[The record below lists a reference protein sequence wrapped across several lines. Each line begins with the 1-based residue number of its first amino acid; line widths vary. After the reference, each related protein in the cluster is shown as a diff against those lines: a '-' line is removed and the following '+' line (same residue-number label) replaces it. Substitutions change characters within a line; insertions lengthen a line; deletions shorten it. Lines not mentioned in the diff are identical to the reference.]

1 MNFQR
6 FLLILRARYKV
17 ALYAML
23 CTVAVTLVVNL
34 SLPNQY
40 TASASVL
47 VDIKSPDPIAGM
59 VLPALMM
66 PGYMATQVDIINS
79 DRVSRRVVKSLK
91 LDEAPEVRQQWQNA
105 TNGKGQ
111 LDTWLAERLQKKL
124 NVKPSRVS
132 NVVVIDYVSPDPAFA
147 ALAAN
152 AYAQAYIDTNI
163 DLVVEPAAQY
173 AHWFGQQGKDLRD
186 RLETAQALLSK
197 YQQNKGIV
205 ATDERLDN
213 ETARLHELS
222 SQLSVVQ
229 GQTVETDS
237 KQRSSGSPETL
248 ADVVTNPVIMSLKT
262 DIARLEARRQEMAV
276 NLGRN
281 HPQYQRAEAEVATL
295 KQKMNDEVGRIT
307 GSIKT
312 SNHISLSKEG
322 ELRAAIEAQK
332 LKLLNIKRQRDE
344 LAVLQRDV
352 ESAQKAYDAVTQRF
366 TQTNLESKVTQTN
379 ISILAAATAPLKS
392 ESSSPK
398 ILRNIVLAI
407 FLGFWMGI
415 GMALVMERLDRR
427 VRSAGDVERMLGQP
441 ILVEIAQQRRPGES
455 MWMRFRHLLGGSPA
469 RSSRAT

>member
-6 FLLILRARYKV
+6 FILILRARYKV
-17 ALYAML
+17 ALYTML
-23 CTVAVTLVVNL
+23 CTVTVTLVVNL
-34 SLPNQY
+34 SLPSQY
-40 TASASVL
+40 TASTSVL

-91 LDEAPEVRQQWQNA
+91 LDEAPEIRQHWQST

-132 NVVVIDYVSPDPAFA
+132 NVIVIDYVSPDPAFA

-163 DLVVEPAAQY
+163 DLAVEPAAQY
-173 AHWFGQQGKDLRD
+173 AHWFGQQSKDLRD
-186 RLETAQALLSK
+186 RLETAQTLLSK
-197 YQQNKGIV
+197 YQQSKGIV
-205 ATDERLDN
+205 ANDERLDN

-229 GQTVETDS
+229 GQAVETDS
-237 KQRSSGSPETL
+237 KQQLSGSIDML
-248 ADVVTNPVIMSLKT
+248 SDVMTNPVIMSLKT
-262 DIARLEARRQEMAV
+262 DIARLEARRQEMAG

-281 HPQYQRAEAEVATL
+281 HPQYQRAEAEIATL
-295 KQKMNDEVGRIT
+295 KQKMADEVSRIA

-312 SNHISLSKEG
+312 SNRVSLSKES

-332 LKLLNIKRQRDE
+332 LKLLNINRQRDE

-352 ESAQKAYDAVTQRF
+352 ESAKKAYDAVAQRF

-379 ISILAAATAPLKS
+379 VSVLAAAMAPLES

-398 ILRNIVLAI
+398 ILRNTMLAI

-415 GMALVMERLDRR
+415 GMVLVMERLDRR
-427 VRSAGDVERMLGQP
+427 VRSAKDVERMLGHP
-441 ILVEIAQQRRPGES
+441 ILVEIAQQRRPGETL
-455 MWMRFRHLLGGSPA
+455 WERLRNLFGGSPA